1 MELQQHIQRKE
12 EDCVKRGD
20 ESKGGIKRGKGGRWK
35 RGVKQGMERRER
47 LERKE
52 MVRGDKEEIG
62 EKQEEK
68 MRKKRGE

>member
-1 MELQQHIQRKE
+1 
-12 EDCVKRGD
+12 
-20 ESKGGIKRGKGGRWK
+20 
-35 RGVKQGMERRER
+35 MERRER

-62 EKQEEK
+62 EKQEKK

>member
-1 MELQQHIQRKE
+1 MA
-12 EDCVKRGD
+12 
-20 ESKGGIKRGKGGRWK
+20 
-35 RGVKQGMERRER
+35 RRER

-52 MVRGDKEEIG
+52 MGRGDKEEIG